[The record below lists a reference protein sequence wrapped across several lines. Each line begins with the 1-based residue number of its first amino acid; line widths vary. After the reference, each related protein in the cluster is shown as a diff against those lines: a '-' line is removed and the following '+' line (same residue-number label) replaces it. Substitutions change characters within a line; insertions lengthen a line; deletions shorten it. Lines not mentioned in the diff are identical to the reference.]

1 MKWIVVFILASCSL
15 VYSQPKKTFELVS
28 KMDGIHFLDNNDT
41 TNIWGYSFYNS
52 EGTPKPKLP
61 SPTLVVN
68 EGDSVHIIMYNTSGE
83 GHTIHMHGLDADQA
97 NDGVPHLSYFVSPH
111 VDTGNYRFV
120 AKHAGNY
127 MYHCHVTSTLHV
139 TMGMYGVFIVKAQG
153 GVNQVYTGG
162 PTYTKEYIYFSSDMQ
177 KSWNDDYM
185 SIGPFNKY
193 KPDRFL
199 INGIEKNQLFQDS
212 SQVIQAQAGD
222 TVLLRLINLGYSA
235 VKYEFP
241 SQLNATFFTNDGR
254 ILNPTE
260 KSDTLTLFPGERTS
274 ALLYFNSSYS
284 GYIKVHYHSLYQMKG
299 IGFNEIGIN
308 LFSPSSINE
317 QIISTNNF
325 KVFPN
330 PTSGIININFQIDGN
345 EKINIEAVLFDVSG
359 KLVKT
364 DRLFHQKESL
374 DYSNLTKGVYILK
387 LTGRNFS
394 ETLKI
399 IKN

>member
-1 MKWIVVFILASCSL
+1 MRLIIIFILTGYSL

-28 KMDGIHFLDNNDT
+28 KMDGIHFLDNNDST
-41 TNIWGYSFYNS
+41 YIWGYSFYNS
-52 EGTPKPKLP
+52 EGSLRPKLP
-61 SPTLVVN
+61 SPTLTVN

-83 GHTIHMHGLDADQA
+83 GHTIHLHGLDADQA
-97 NDGVPHLSYFVSPH
+97 NDGVPQLSYFVSPH
-111 VDTGNYRFV
+111 VDTGNYRIV

-127 MYHCHVTSTLHV
+127 MYHCHVTSTMHV
-139 TMGMYGVFIVKAQG
+139 TMGMYGAFIVKAQG

-162 PTYTKEYIYFSSDMQ
+162 PAYTKEYIYFTSDMQ

-212 SQVIQAQAGD
+212 SQVIQAQTGD

-241 SQLNATFFTNDGR
+241 SQLNATFITNDGR
-254 ILNPTE
+254 VLNPTE

-274 ALLYFNSSYS
+274 VLLYFNSSYT
-284 GYIKVHYHSLYQMKG
+284 GYIKVHYHNLYQMKG

-308 LFSPSSINE
+308 LYSPSLIEE
-317 QIISTNNF
+317 QAILTKNI
-325 KVFPN
+325 KLYPN
-330 PTSGIININFQIDGN
+330 PTTGIVNINFQIKEN
-345 EKINIEAVLFDVSG
+345 EKIDIEAVLFDVSG
-359 KLVKT
+359 KIVKK
-364 DRLFHQKESL
+364 DKLLNQKESL
-374 DYSNLTKGVYILK
+374 DYSSLINGVYILK
-387 LTGRNFS
+387 LISGNFS
-394 ETLKI
+394 ESIKI
-399 IKN
+399 IKH

>member
-1 MKWIVVFILASCSL
+1 MRLIIIFILASYSL

-28 KMDGIHFLDNNDT
+28 KMDGIHFLDNNDST
-41 TNIWGYSFYNS
+41 YIWGYSFYNS
-52 EGTPKPKLP
+52 EGSSKPKLP
-61 SPTLVVN
+61 SPTLTVN

-83 GHTIHMHGLDADQA
+83 GHTIHLHGLDADQA
-97 NDGVPHLSYFVSPH
+97 NDGVPQLSYFVFPH
-111 VDTGNYRFV
+111 VDTGNYRIV

-162 PTYTKEYIYFSSDMQ
+162 PSYSKEYTYFTSDMK

-185 SIGPFNKY
+185 SMGPFNKY

-199 INGIEKNQLFQDS
+199 INGLEKNQLFQDS

-241 SQLNATFFTNDGR
+241 SQLNATFITNDGR

-274 ALLYFNSSYS
+274 VLLYFNSPYS

-308 LFSPSSINE
+308 LYSPSSINE
-317 QIISTNNF
+317 KVVSTKNV
-325 KVFPN
+325 KLYPN
-330 PTSGIININFQIDGN
+330 PTSGIIRVVFEADENKKLDID
-345 EKINIEAVLFDVSG
+345 ASLYDLSG
-359 KLVKT
+359 KLIRT
-364 DRLFHQKESL
+364 DKIYSSHRNL
-374 DYSNLTKGVYILK
+374 DYSMINNGVYILK
-387 LTGRNFS
+387 LNGERFS
-394 ETLKI
+394 ESLKI